1 MLIKEM
7 FKKPIDRD
15 IKGVIV
21 VGEGEDSNARQ
32 ELEEYVVTRELAK
45 HFREFFDNYKKGI
58 VGETTKTGV
67 WISGFFGSGKS
78 HFLKILSYLLDG
90 RKLIGGKRAVDYF
103 IEDNKIA
110 DATVI
115 GDMQLAANTPTDVV
129 LFNIDSKS
137 EQTGKQSKDAIVTVF
152 LKVFNEMQG
161 FYGSMPYVADLERQL
176 SEDGRYA
183 EFQQEFAAATGKSW
197 QDSRRKFDFI
207 QDDIVDVL
215 VDMGYMSEPAARN
228 WCEKAAEPYQISI
241 ENFARMVREYI
252 EKKGHN
258 HHVCFLVDEV
268 GQYIG
273 DDSRLMLNLQT
284 IREELGKECKG
295 KAWVI
300 VTSQQDVDSITQV
313 KGNDFSKIQGRF
325 DTRLSLSSANVD
337 EVIKKRILAK
347 NDTADQTLRLLYE
360 QKATPLKNKLKFE
373 DLPEMKLYDS
383 AHDFVDVYPFIPYQ
397 FRLLGSVLTSIRQY
411 GASGKHLSEGER
423 SMLALFKESAEA
435 LQNEKEGA
443 LVPFS
448 LFYDA
453 LDEFLDAAHRRVIMQ
468 AQDNKNI
475 NPDGSD
481 DCFAVSV
488 LKALF
493 LVKYVKEFQKAT
505 VSNLTTLLISDM
517 DEDRLAL
524 SQKVQDALD
533 VLIHET
539 LVQKNGDVY
548 VFLTEEEQEIGRDI
562 NRQNVELSDII
573 HRTADMIY
581 TQILTESK
589 YKYPKFNG
597 RYIFGYN
604 QLVDDQ
610 PFKVN
615 QNFDI
620 GVRVLTPYYSEGTD
634 EQRLRLMSGQG
645 REVLVVLP
653 DDREFLNEISQAMKI
668 EKYLR
673 TNAGAQIERYEA
685 IRTNKSKEMRTRVE
699 HAKIYLTEALKT
711 ATIYVNG
718 DAAQLSAKDV
728 QGRIGE
734 ALGRLVDT
742 VYHKLNYI
750 DTACTEDDVAKEFR
764 SSRQM
769 TLNAVAEAEPNA
781 LAQDDVLSYIDT
793 NSMLHA
799 NTSMKSLKD
808 RFTKAPYGFVDD
820 DVEWIVAH
828 LYKKGQIS
836 LTLNGVVLALNGT
849 NGDEIARYITKKE
862 YLDKLLTS
870 RKEHP
875 KAEWVRTVKEIMR
888 QLFGNSSPTDDED
901 GLMRACRNACADL
914 AATLTTRKQYD
925 YVKPYPGKA
934 VVEKG
939 IAILRPVAQWNAPMD
954 FYKQMYT
961 RQDDFLDF
969 AEDYEPIKAFFE
981 GEQKKIFDKAL
992 HLMQIYEDSKSFI
1005 VNDKVE
1011 NAVSAI
1017 YAILRSP
1024 KPYPAI
1030 PKLPAL
1036 LDQYNEAYVEV
1047 LDAATQPVLATIA
1060 DDRARVLEVLAAK
1073 PYKAQYNSVYAA
1085 QFDELKTQAEQCNNV
1100 TTLRSYGDKADAV
1113 RIRLLNEMDKRDAD
1127 LAAKA
1132 AAAARDNPAA
1142 GNDTPITPTTQP
1154 PVQPT
1159 KRRKNVSIKTLA
1171 QTSSWRIE
1179 SDADIDTYLAA
1190 LRTRLEAE
1198 LDADTIVN
1206 VEF

>member
-1 MLIKEM
+1 MLIKDM

-21 VGEGEDSNARQ
+21 VGEGEDSNAKQ
-32 ELEEYVVTRELAK
+32 ELEEYVVTRELSK

-90 RKLIGGKRAVDYF
+90 QKLIGGKRAVDYF
-103 IEDNKIA
+103 IDDHKIEDAMVLA
-110 DATVI
+110 D
-115 GDMQLAANTPTDVV
+115 MKLAADTPTDVV

-176 SEDGRYA
+176 YEDGRYD
-183 EFQQEFAAATGKSW
+183 EFKQEFATATGKSW
-197 QDSRRKFDFI
+197 EDSRRKFDFI

-215 VDMGYMSEPAARN
+215 VDMDYMSEPAARN

-252 EKKGHN
+252 EKKGRN

-347 NDTADQTLRLLYE
+347 TDTADQTLRVLYE

-373 DLPEMKLYDS
+373 DLPEMKLYDDTR
-383 AHDFVDVYPFIPYQ
+383 DFVDVYPFIPYQ
-397 FRLLGSVLTSIRQY
+397 FKLLGSVLTSIRQY

-435 LQNEKEGA
+435 LQNKSDGA

-468 AQDNKNI
+468 ALDNKNI
-475 NPDGSD
+475 NPDGGD

-505 VSNLTTLLISDM
+505 VTNLTTLLISDM

-524 SQKVQDALD
+524 TQKVQDALD

-562 NRQNVELSDII
+562 NRQNVEMTDII

-597 RYIFGYN
+597 RYTFGYN
-604 QLVDDQ
+604 QQVDDQ

-615 QNFDI
+615 QNNDI

-645 REVLVVLP
+645 LEVLVVLP

-673 TNAGAQIERYEA
+673 TNAGAQIDRYEA
-685 IRTNKSKEMRTRVE
+685 IRTNKSKEMRTRAE
-699 HAKIYLTEALKT
+699 HAKIYLTEALKD
-711 ATIYVNG
+711 AAIYVNG
-718 DAAQLSAKDV
+718 DVAQLSAKDV
-728 QGRIGE
+728 QGRISE

-742 VYHKLNYI
+742 VYHKLTYI
-750 DTACTEDDVAKEFR
+750 DTAFTEDDVVKEFR
-764 SSRQM
+764 PNHQM
-769 TLNAVAEAEPNA
+769 SLNAVTSAEPNA
-781 LAQDDVLSYIDT
+781 PAQDDVLAYIDN
-793 NSMLHA
+793 NSALHA

-828 LYKKGQIS
+828 LFKKGQIS
-836 LTLNGVVLALNGT
+836 LTLNGAVLTLSAA
-849 NGDEIARYITKKE
+849 NGDEIARYITKRE
-862 YLDKLLTS
+862 YVDKLLTS

-875 KAEWVRTVKEIMR
+875 KPEWVRMVREIMR
-888 QLFGNSSPTDDED
+888 ELFGNNAPTEDED
-901 GLMRACRNACADL
+901 GLMCACRKACADL
-914 AATLTTRKQYD
+914 AATLATRKQYD

-934 VVEKG
+934 IVEKG
-939 IAILRPVAQWNAPMD
+939 IATLRPVAQWNAPME
-954 FYKQMYT
+954 FYKQMFT

-969 AEDYEPIKAFFE
+969 AEDYEPVKAFFD

-1011 NAVSAI
+1011 NTVSAI

-1047 LDAATQPVLATIA
+1047 LEAATKPVLSTIA
-1060 DDRARVLEVLAAK
+1060 ADRARVLEVLDEK
-1073 PYKAQYNSVYAA
+1073 PYKAQYSSVYAA

-1132 AAAARDNPAA
+1132 AAAARANSET
-1142 GNDTPITPTTQP
+1142 GKDTPATVTPL

-1179 SDADIDTYLAA
+1179 SDADIDAYLAA
-1190 LRTRLEAE
+1190 LRRRLQAE

>member
-1 MLIKEM
+1 MLIKDM

-21 VGEGEDSNARQ
+21 VGEGEDSNAKQ
-32 ELEEYVVTRELAK
+32 ELEEYVVTRELSK

-90 RKLIGGKRAVDYF
+90 QKLIGGKRAVDYF
-103 IEDNKIA
+103 IDDHKIEDAMVLA
-110 DATVI
+110 D
-115 GDMQLAANTPTDVV
+115 MKLAADTPTDVV

-176 SEDGRYA
+176 YEDGRYD
-183 EFQQEFAAATGKSW
+183 EFKQEFATATGKSW
-197 QDSRRKFDFI
+197 EDSRRKFDFI

-215 VDMGYMSEPAARN
+215 VDMDYMSEPAARN

-252 EKKGHN
+252 EKKGRN

-313 KGNDFSKIQGRF
+313 KGNDFS
-325 DTRLSLSSANVD
+325 TR
-337 EVIKKRILAK
+337 
-347 NDTADQTLRLLYE
+347 
-360 QKATPLKNKLKFE
+360 
-373 DLPEMKLYDS
+373 
-383 AHDFVDVYPFIPYQ
+383 DFVDVYPFIPYQ
-397 FRLLGSVLTSIRQY
+397 FKLLGSVLTSIRQY

-435 LQNEKEGA
+435 LQNKSDGA

-468 AQDNKNI
+468 ALDNKNI
-475 NPDGSD
+475 NPDGGD

-505 VSNLTTLLISDM
+505 VTNLTTLLISDM

-524 SQKVQDALD
+524 TQKVQDALD

-562 NRQNVELSDII
+562 NRQNVEMTDII

-597 RYIFGYN
+597 RYTFSYN
-604 QLVDDQ
+604 QQVDDQ

-615 QNFDI
+615 QNNDI
-620 GVRVLTPYYSEGTD
+620 GVRVLTPYYSDGTD

-645 REVLVVLP
+645 LEVLVVLP

-673 TNAGAQIERYEA
+673 TNAGAQIDRYEA
-685 IRTNKSKEMRTRVE
+685 IRTNKSKEMRTRAE
-699 HAKIYLTEALKT
+699 HAKIYLTEALKA

-718 DAAQLSAKDV
+718 DVAQLSAKDV
-728 QGRIGE
+728 QGRISE

-742 VYHKLNYI
+742 VYHKLTYI
-750 DTACTEDDVAKEFR
+750 DTAFSEDDVVKEFR
-764 SSRQM
+764 PNHQM
-769 TLNAVAEAEPNA
+769 SLNAVTSAEPNA
-781 LAQDDVLSYIDT
+781 PAQDDVLAYIDN
-793 NSMLHA
+793 NSALHA

-828 LYKKGQIS
+828 LFKKGQIS
-836 LTLNGVVLALNGT
+836 LTLNGAVLTLSAA
-849 NGDEIARYITKKE
+849 NGDEIARYITKRE
-862 YLDKLLTS
+862 YVDKLLTS

-875 KAEWVRTVKEIMR
+875 KPEWVRMVREIMR
-888 QLFGNSSPTDDED
+888 ELFGNNAPTEDED
-901 GLMRACRNACADL
+901 GLMCACRKACADL
-914 AATLTTRKQYD
+914 AATLATRKQYD

-934 VVEKG
+934 IVEKG
-939 IAILRPVAQWNAPMD
+939 IATLRPVAQWNAPME
-954 FYKQMYT
+954 FYKQMFT

-969 AEDYEPIKAFFE
+969 AEDYEPVKAFFD

-1011 NAVSAI
+1011 NTVSAI

-1047 LDAATQPVLATIA
+1047 LEAATKPVLATIA

-1073 PYKAQYNSVYAA
+1073 PYKAQYSSVYAA

-1132 AAAARDNPAA
+1132 AAAARANSETGKDAPATV
-1142 GNDTPITPTTQP
+1142 TPL

-1179 SDADIDTYLAA
+1179 SDADIDAYLAA
-1190 LRTRLEAE
+1190 LRTRLESE
-1198 LDADTIVN
+1198 LDPDTIVN

>member
-1 MLIKEM
+1 MLIKDM

-21 VGEGEDSNARQ
+21 VGEGEDSNAKQ
-32 ELEEYVVTRELAK
+32 ELEEYVVTRELSK

-90 RKLIGGKRAVDYF
+90 QKLIGGKRAVDYF
-103 IEDNKIA
+103 IDDHKIEDAMVLA
-110 DATVI
+110 D
-115 GDMQLAANTPTDVV
+115 MKLAADTPTDVV

-176 SEDGRYA
+176 SEDGRYN
-183 EFQQEFAAATGKSW
+183 EFKQEFAAATGKSW
-197 QDSRRKFDFI
+197 EDSRRKFDFI

-215 VDMGYMSEPAARN
+215 VDMDYMSEPAARN

-347 NDTADQTLRLLYE
+347 TDTADQTLRVLYE

-373 DLPEMKLYDS
+373 DLPEMKLYDDTR
-383 AHDFVDVYPFIPYQ
+383 DFVDVYPFIPYQ
-397 FRLLGSVLTSIRQY
+397 FKLLGSVLTSIRQY

-435 LQNEKEGA
+435 LQNKSDGA

-468 AQDNKNI
+468 ALDNKNI
-475 NPDGSD
+475 NPDGGD

-505 VSNLTTLLISDM
+505 VTNLTTLLISDM

-524 SQKVQDALD
+524 TQKVQDALD

-562 NRQNVELSDII
+562 NRQNVEMTDII

-597 RYIFGYN
+597 RYTFSYN
-604 QLVDDQ
+604 QQVDDQ

-615 QNFDI
+615 QNYDI
-620 GVRVLTPYYSEGTD
+620 GVRVLTPYYSDGTD

-673 TNAGAQIERYEA
+673 TNAASQIERYEA
-685 IRTNKSKEMRTRVE
+685 ICENKTKEMRTRLSN
-699 HAKIYLTEALKT
+699 AKIYLVDALKS

-718 DAAQLSAKDV
+718 DIAQLSAKDV

-734 ALGRLVDT
+734 ALARLVDT
-742 VYHKLNYI
+742 VYHKLTYI
-750 DTACTEDDVAKEFR
+750 DTAFNEDDVVKEFR
-764 SSRQM
+764 PNHQM
-769 TLNAVAEAEPNA
+769 SLNAVTSAEPNA
-781 LAQDDVLSYIDT
+781 PAQDDVLAYIDN
-793 NSMLHA
+793 NSALHA

-828 LYKKGQIS
+828 LFKKGQIS
-836 LTLNGVVLALNGT
+836 LTLNGAVLTLSAA
-849 NGDEIARYITKKE
+849 NGDEIARYITKRE
-862 YLDKLLTS
+862 FLDKLLTS

-875 KAEWVRTVKEIMR
+875 KPEWVRMVREIMR
-888 QLFGNSSPTDDED
+888 ELFGNNAPTEDED
-901 GLMRACRNACADL
+901 GLMRACRKACANL
-914 AATLTTRKQYD
+914 AATLANRKQYD

-934 VVEKG
+934 VIDSG
-939 IAILRPVAQWNAPMD
+939 LALLRPVAQWNDPME
-954 FYKQMYT
+954 FYKQMYQ

-969 AEDYEPIKAFFE
+969 AEDYDPVKAFFA
-981 GEQKKIFDKAL
+981 GVQKEIFDKAL
-992 HLMQIYEDSKSFI
+992 DLMRIYEDSKSFI

-1011 NAVSAI
+1011 NTVKEI
-1017 YAILRSP
+1017 YAILCAA
-1024 KPYPAI
+1024 KPYQQI
-1030 PKLPAL
+1030 QKLPAL

-1047 LDAATQPVLATIA
+1047 LEAATKPVLSTIA
-1060 DDRARVLEVLAAK
+1060 ADRARVLEVLDEK
-1073 PYKAQYNSVYAA
+1073 PYKAQYVNAYAA
-1085 QFDELKTQAEQCNNV
+1085 QFDELKKKAETCNNV
-1100 TTLRSYGDKADAV
+1100 TILRSYADQADAV
-1113 RIRLLNEMDKRDAD
+1113 RIRLLNEMDKRDEK
-1127 LAAKA
+1127 L
-1132 AAAARDNPAA
+1132 
-1142 GNDTPITPTTQP
+1142 TPPTPPTPPTGGDDPVIPQP
-1154 PVQPT
+1154 PKPQP
-1159 KRRKNVSIKTLA
+1159 KRRKNLAIKSLT
-1171 QTSSWRIE
+1171 QTTSWRIE
-1179 SDADIDTYLAA
+1179 SDADIDAYLAA
-1190 LRTRLEAE
+1190 LRRRLESE
-1198 LDADTIVN
+1198 LDPDTIVN